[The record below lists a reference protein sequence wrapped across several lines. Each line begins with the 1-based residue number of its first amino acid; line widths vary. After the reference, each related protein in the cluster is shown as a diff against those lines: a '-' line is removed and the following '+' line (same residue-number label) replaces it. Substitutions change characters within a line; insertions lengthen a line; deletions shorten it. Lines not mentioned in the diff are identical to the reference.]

1 MRPVIISLSYDSQEA
16 IAEQQQTVIDGRE
29 VLARLG
35 KSQSTRRV
43 RTLMVDP
50 TRFLARHPAV
60 STPAE
65 QAWVLA
71 RYVGLGCHITRESHA
86 GRSLPNPDAL
96 TPAAA
101 LFEPGVAGDSEVDPE
116 AIWLR
121 LPNPPRPMTRGMV
134 DAFMASII
142 HPTLTSLGLDPK
154 PFVVESP
161 LWSDLLDTVPD
172 SHGARQTTQVGDM
185 PVYHIT
191 LEVTPGPV
199 PSSSFLSTEKVL
211 EGIARRRGEAPASVG
226 LIEDLRAN
234 RNRMFFQN
242 TFAEAANPQE
252 DPTTPRRK
260 VL

>member
-1 MRPVIISLSYDSQEA
+1 MRPVIISLSYESQEA
-16 IAEQQQTVIDGRE
+16 IAQQQQTVIEGHQ

-35 KSQSTRRV
+35 KSQSIRRV

-65 QAWVLA
+65 QACVLA
-71 RYVGLGCHITRESHA
+71 RYVGLGCHVTRESHA

-96 TPAAA
+96 APTAA
-101 LFEPGVAGDSEVDPE
+101 LFEPKVSGDGEVDPE
-116 AIWLR
+116 AVWLR
-121 LPNPPRPMTRGMV
+121 LPNPPRPMTKGMV

-142 HPTLTSLGLDPK
+142 IPTLTSLGLEPK

-172 SHGARQTTQVGDM
+172 SQGARQTTQVGDV
-185 PVYHIT
+185 PVYHIA
-191 LEVTPGPV
+191 LEATPGV
-199 PSSSFLSTEKVL
+199 VHSFSAEKVL

-234 RNRMFFQN
+234 RNRLFFQN
-242 TFAEAANPQE
+242 TFAEAATPE
-252 DPTTPRRK
+252 EGAPTPRRK